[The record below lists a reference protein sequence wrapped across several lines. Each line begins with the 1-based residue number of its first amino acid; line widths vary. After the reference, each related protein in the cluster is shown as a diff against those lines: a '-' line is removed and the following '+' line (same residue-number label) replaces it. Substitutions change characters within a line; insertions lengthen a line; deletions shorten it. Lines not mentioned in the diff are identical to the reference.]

1 MFEKTNKNIP
11 SLDGMVFYVIGMYL
25 INFSRTSYTFKCT
38 YLPQGKEK
46 FVVQR
51 EIKF

>member
-1 MFEKTNKNIP
+1 MFEKTNKKYTFIRWNGF
-11 SLDGMVFYVIGMYL
+11 LCMYL

>member
-1 MFEKTNKNIP
+1 MEWFFI
-11 SLDGMVFYVIGMYL
+11 YGMYL

>member
-11 SLDGMVFYVIGMYL
+11 SLHGMVFMYL